1 VAELL
6 QLCED
11 NGIALVAAIDEAWF
25 DSLSMTSSGQAS
37 AIGREVTKIELNPL
51 SAPEFAAAARLIA
64 EKFNLAFDRGSECN
78 ADYRQPRILRLI
90 LASKVDGPPPIME
103 AKRGLMT
110 IFRAPTVTTPIL
122 LDGAWD
128 RLASA
133 SIRDDFL
140 RYARAGIADG
150 SAGGRDLHAILLGYG
165 LGALSLQ
172 MAETSLGD
180 ARIRRLVEGG
190 LVSYRS
196 TPDGDRFLYPRVPEI
211 LSKAAAIIIARE
223 AVAAKSKSPKDMANL
238 YKAFILRCDGLP
250 LPDVVGASALQE
262 IFSKSSALL
271 GKLVKILRVD
281 KPKPTMLGDGASVL
295 IQRPGGAVEE
305 AVITAGPALGNLLPY
320 LILSQIAAQPMAA
333 ESDGDVNVDITVE
346 VGSCPHIL
354 LGADPRL
361 QEALGIETHDFPGD
375 VSVVCPGSDVIE
387 PLTNSIIMF
396 LRDRRLRLKA
406 PRINGADG
414 EARRRSVESSAGSSA
429 VDSMWRARNLDR

>member
-37 AIGREVTKIELNPL
+37 AIGREVTKIELSPL

-150 SAGGRDLHAILLGYG
+150 SAGGRDLLRSCLATDLRTFSANGG
-165 LGALSLQ
+165 NVPRRCTDQ
-172 MAETSLGD
+172 TS
-180 ARIRRLVEGG
+180 RRA
-190 LVSYRS
+190 
-196 TPDGDRFLYPRVPEI
+196 DGDRFLYPRVPEI

-238 YKAFILRCDGLP
+238 YKAFISRCDGLP

-429 VDSMWRARNLDR
+429 VDSIWRARNLDR